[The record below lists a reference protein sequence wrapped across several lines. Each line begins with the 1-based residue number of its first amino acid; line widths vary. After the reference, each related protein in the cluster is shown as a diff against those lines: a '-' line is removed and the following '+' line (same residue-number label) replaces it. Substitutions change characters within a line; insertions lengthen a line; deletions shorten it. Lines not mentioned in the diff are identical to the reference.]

1 MALGWCGEVVEMFG
15 RGSVELNPRK
25 FWSWF
30 ASEAQG
36 ISNALEALQRGEAD
50 AEWAIIG
57 LNERIRR
64 FDSTLEADVVLTLE
78 GQCHMTILGEP
89 RSVSV
94 LLESAPRLDGWR
106 FTPRAALA
114 DPRRVPFRTAPSP
127 SLDLLGA
134 PISARHEAYAH

>member
-1 MALGWCGEVVEMFG
+1 MFG
-15 RGSVELNPRK
+15 RGTVELNPRK

-64 FDSTLEADVVLTLE
+64 FDSTLEADVVLTLD

-94 LLESAPRLDGWR
+94 LLDAAPRLENWR

-114 DPRRVPFRTAPSP
+114 DPRRVPFRTAPRP
-127 SLDLLGA
+127 SLDLLGS
-134 PISARHEAYAH
+134 PISALHEAYAH

>member
-1 MALGWCGEVVEMFG
+1 MFG

-64 FDSTLEADVVLTLE
+64 FDNTLEADVVLTLD
-78 GQCHMTILGEP
+78 GQCHKTIQGEP
-89 RSVSV
+89 PAGSVQR
-94 LLESAPRLDGWR
+94 EAAPRLAGWR

-114 DPRRVPFRTAPSP
+114 DPRRVPFRTAPRP
-127 SLDLLGA
+127 SLDLLGT
-134 PISARHEAYAH
+134 PISALHEAYAH

>member
-1 MALGWCGEVVEMFG
+1 MFG
-15 RGSVELNPRK
+15 RGAIELNPRR

-36 ISNALEALQRGEAD
+36 IANALEALQRGEAD

-64 FDSTLEADVVLTLE
+64 FDNTLEADVVLTLD

-89 RSVSV
+89 HSVA
-94 LLESAPRLDGWR
+94 LLLDAAPRLAGWQ
-106 FTPRAALA
+106 FTPRAASM
-114 DPRRVPFRTAPSP
+114 DPRRVPFRTAPRP
-127 SLDLLGA
+127 SLDLLGSR
-134 PISARHEAYAH
+134 ISARHEAYA

>member
-1 MALGWCGEVVEMFG
+1 MFG
-15 RGSVELNPRK
+15 RGAVELNPRR

-30 ASEAQG
+30 ASEASG
-36 ISNALEALQRGEAD
+36 IANALEALQRGEAD

-64 FDSTLEADVVLTLE
+64 FDGTLEADVVLTLD
-78 GQCHMTILGEP
+78 GHCHMTILGEP
-89 RSVSV
+89 QSVSV
-94 LLESAPRLDGWR
+94 LLEAAPELSGWR
-106 FTPRAALA
+106 FSPRAALT
-114 DPRRVPFRTAPSP
+114 DLRRVPFRTTPRP

>member
-1 MALGWCGEVVEMFG
+1 MTHGWRGEVGEMFG

-64 FDSTLEADVVLTLE
+64 FYNTLEADVVLMLD

-94 LLESAPRLDGWR
+94 LLEAAPRLAGWR

-114 DPRRVPFRTAPSP
+114 DPRRVPFRTAPRP
-127 SLDLLGA
+127 SLDSLGT
-134 PISARHEAYAH
+134 PISALHEAYAH